1 MVDSGHRINVRGRS
15 LDMANYFHVEN
26 GVLKSYTG
34 REDTAAVPENV
45 HTIGEGAFKGC
56 VSLKE
61 VILPFGVRRIEAGA
75 FKGCRR
81 LRRIQMPESVSY
93 IGSYAFHRCHGLER
107 ISVPESV
114 KELGDCVFLYCDS
127 LTEVRIPGVERLGK
141 QVFVNDVLLKKL
153 EISPCLQEDGICDV
167 FTGCIRIT
175 DFSFPDGREVLI
187 PSAVEAVAGNKD
199 IPSLVRTIAVDI
211 LRMME
216 LEGRCLAKFLT
227 NLKHVEIPEG
237 IEKIGKSSF
246 FDKRGIISVKFPASL
261 KEIESR
267 AFRNC
272 ISLESVV
279 FQEDQVLIREDAFK
293 NCSSLKEVGAADG
306 TSHRI
311 EGIGGFL
318 GEHIP
323 LPVRTVRKQVL
334 GNFRLSGRILLKYL
348 GSESRVVVPQGVTV
362 IAEEAFA
369 GNEAVDRVILPDS
382 VEEIGAGA
390 FRDCLLLQTIEFPAN
405 LKQIGSGAFENCVK
419 LIRVFLPEGMN
430 RVEDKVFKHCNVLKE
445 VAFGRKVVSVGEQ
458 AFYGCLSLQEIHFPD
473 SLASIGEMAFY
484 RCRALRE
491 VYLLP
496 GIKEVG
502 NLAFAQSGVKKA
514 VVGGEGRAYGT
525 GIFFGALRLRSVV
538 LEQGVRHIP
547 DRFACNCTSLKQVAL
562 PDTLESA
569 GRHAWENTPFL
580 KKWREEGCGGFV
592 FWDGRDLEGEVE
604 LPEQVRITAGGAFYG
619 NGRITAVHFS
629 DSVMWIGPA
638 ALKGCT
644 SLQKVT
650 WPSEIEAVGEEVF
663 SGCVHL
669 EYVACR
675 RDAGE
680 RPVSWKRIGERAFYR
695 CRKLCGISLKDAEA
709 VGKEAFSGCA
719 SLVAGEMKLLKRA
732 GENAFEESVLEKIVS
747 GNNCLFLAGS
757 IIVSGHNCT
766 GEVWIPEGI
775 TAVAPF
781 AFSGNRQITRVFLP
795 EGFCEIGDGAFW
807 GCSALSEIRFPSSPC
822 KVGERAFE
830 KCTGLPEI
838 CACVSDT
845 GKAAFAYCTSLKK
858 AELRGLQKPGYRL
871 FEGCRNLEM
880 CICGQAVV
888 IGDYCFSGCRKLRH
902 FDLSSVR
909 EIGRYA
915 FQNCDA
921 MEEIS
926 LGDHIVLKPHAF
938 KDCGCLEKIELSGD
952 EGCLKLCEYAFSGCT
967 ALSRVVLQGEG
978 WELKTWRD
986 LLSEHIPEAARV
998 LFHSAFSCFEVEREE
1013 ILCGYRGAGRIVRI
1027 PEGIRR
1033 IEAEV
1038 FRDVLM
1044 LEKITIP
1051 ETVEYIGARAFHGTA
1066 WLEGQKKISP
1076 MVVANHMLLDGSG
1089 CMGEVTVGEDIR
1101 LVCGWAF
1108 ANGLGIEK
1116 IRFLSERVKVEAFA
1130 FRNCIYLK
1138 ELVLG
1143 DGFSVVF
1150 QGIADREREL
1160 PPLAKQAV
1168 AEIYNC
1174 FKTDEDNILVEC
1186 TGNISRLLMAEG
1198 ITAIGE
1204 RAFQDGNLLT
1214 EIILPSSVTAV
1225 GRYSFAG
1232 CKWLKTVRRAYN
1244 VKSIGDR
1251 AFSGCGALERIEL
1264 SEELVYIGA
1273 RAFENCTSLK
1283 EIFLPE
1289 GMEEIPD
1296 RAFFRCHE
1304 LLKIYIPSTV
1314 KRIGKEAFACCR
1326 KLQMPE
1332 IAEGVFVE
1340 DGAFAG
1346 IASDG

>member
-1 MVDSGHRINVRGRS
+1 
-15 LDMANYFHVEN
+15 MANYFHVEN

-323 LPVRTVRKQVL
+323 LPVRTVRKQGL

-514 VVGGEGRAYGT
+514 VVGGEGRAYERVS
-525 GIFFGALRLRSVV
+525 FSERCACGAWCWSR
-538 LEQGVRHIP
+538 
-547 DRFACNCTSLKQVAL
+547 
-562 PDTLESA
+562 ESA
-569 GRHAWENTPFL
+569 IFR
-580 KKWREEGCGGFV
+580 
-592 FWDGRDLEGEVE
+592 
-604 LPEQVRITAGGAFYG
+604 
-619 NGRITAVHFS
+619 
-629 DSVMWIGPA
+629 
-638 ALKGCT
+638 
-644 SLQKVT
+644 
-650 WPSEIEAVGEEVF
+650 
-663 SGCVHL
+663 
-669 EYVACR
+669 
-675 RDAGE
+675 
-680 RPVSWKRIGERAFYR
+680 
-695 CRKLCGISLKDAEA
+695 
-709 VGKEAFSGCA
+709 
-719 SLVAGEMKLLKRA
+719 
-732 GENAFEESVLEKIVS
+732 
-747 GNNCLFLAGS
+747 
-757 IIVSGHNCT
+757 
-766 GEVWIPEGI
+766 
-775 TAVAPF
+775 
-781 AFSGNRQITRVFLP
+781 
-795 EGFCEIGDGAFW
+795 
-807 GCSALSEIRFPSSPC
+807 
-822 KVGERAFE
+822 
-830 KCTGLPEI
+830 TGLP
-838 CACVSDT
+838 
-845 GKAAFAYCTSLKK
+845 
-858 AELRGLQKPGYRL
+858 
-871 FEGCRNLEM
+871 
-880 CICGQAVV
+880 
-888 IGDYCFSGCRKLRH
+888 
-902 FDLSSVR
+902 
-909 EIGRYA
+909 
-915 FQNCDA
+915 
-921 MEEIS
+921 
-926 LGDHIVLKPHAF
+926 
-938 KDCGCLEKIELSGD
+938 
-952 EGCLKLCEYAFSGCT
+952 
-967 ALSRVVLQGEG
+967 
-978 WELKTWRD
+978 
-986 LLSEHIPEAARV
+986 
-998 LFHSAFSCFEVEREE
+998 
-1013 ILCGYRGAGRIVRI
+1013 
-1027 PEGIRR
+1027 
-1033 IEAEV
+1033 
-1038 FRDVLM
+1038 
-1044 LEKITIP
+1044 
-1051 ETVEYIGARAFHGTA
+1051 
-1066 WLEGQKKISP
+1066 
-1076 MVVANHMLLDGSG
+1076 
-1089 CMGEVTVGEDIR
+1089 VTV
-1101 LVCGWAF
+1101 
-1108 ANGLGIEK
+1108 
-1116 IRFLSERVKVEAFA
+1116 
-1130 FRNCIYLK
+1130 
-1138 ELVLG
+1138 
-1143 DGFSVVF
+1143 
-1150 QGIADREREL
+1150 L
-1160 PPLAKQAV
+1160 P
-1168 AEIYNC
+1168 
-1174 FKTDEDNILVEC
+1174 
-1186 TGNISRLLMAEG
+1186 
-1198 ITAIGE
+1198 
-1204 RAFQDGNLLT
+1204 
-1214 EIILPSSVTAV
+1214 
-1225 GRYSFAG
+1225 
-1232 CKWLKTVRRAYN
+1232 
-1244 VKSIGDR
+1244 
-1251 AFSGCGALERIEL
+1251 
-1264 SEELVYIGA
+1264 
-1273 RAFENCTSLK
+1273 
-1283 EIFLPE
+1283 
-1289 GMEEIPD
+1289 
-1296 RAFFRCHE
+1296 
-1304 LLKIYIPSTV
+1304 
-1314 KRIGKEAFACCR
+1314 
-1326 KLQMPE
+1326 
-1332 IAEGVFVE
+1332 
-1340 DGAFAG
+1340 
-1346 IASDG
+1346 